1 MTNHGVDPSIV
12 DFGIVARWMDEQ
24 GLPSGEIESVEAL
37 AGGTQNVMLKFRRG
51 GRSFVLRRGP
61 PHLRPRSN
69 DVIRREMRVLSALA
83 GSDVPHPGF
92 IAGCGGGLLLDGTR

>member
-1 MTNHGVDPSIV
+1 MSNHGIDPAVI
-12 DFGIVARWMDEQ
+12 DFGTLARWMDEAR
-24 GLPSGEIESVEAL
+24 LPSGEIDSVEAL

-51 GRSFVLRRGP
+51 GCSFVLRRGP
-61 PHLRPRSN
+61 LHLRPRSN

-92 IAGCGGGLLLDGTR
+92 IAGCQDENVMN